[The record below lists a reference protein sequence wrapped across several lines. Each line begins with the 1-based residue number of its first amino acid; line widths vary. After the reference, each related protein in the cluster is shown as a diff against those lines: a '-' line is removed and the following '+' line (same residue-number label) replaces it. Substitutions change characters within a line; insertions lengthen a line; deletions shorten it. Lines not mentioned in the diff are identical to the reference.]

1 MSPVGT
7 RDARPGGGDLESGCA
22 VNRLLAQTPSF
33 LLLLALPVCHAAV
46 DPRLAS
52 AIPAIEAAI
61 DQSGADVAVALR
73 TLDGRSEWLLR
84 ADEPFHAASTM
95 KVPVLIELYQQ
106 VERGKLRLDDP
117 LAINNEFRSI
127 VDGSSYS
134 LDPNEDSEQALYQA
148 IGSTRTLAE
157 LSELMITVSSNLAT
171 NLLIERLG
179 VGNIRRGV
187 HALGA
192 DGMNV
197 LRGVEDS
204 RAFQRGLNNT
214 TTARALLVLMEALAH
229 GRAVD
234 AQSCR
239 QMLGILERQT
249 FNDGIPA
256 GLPVGTGVAH
266 KTGEITKIQHDAAI
280 VFAPRPFVLVVLT
293 RGIEDPKRSS
303 ALIAGITRQLY
314 GATQPL

>member
-1 MSPVGT
+1 MN
-7 RDARPGGGDLESGCA
+7 RCLARTAC
-22 VNRLLAQTPSF
+22 F
-33 LLLLALPVCHAAV
+33 LLLLALPVCHAAA

-52 AIPAIEAAI
+52 ALPAIEAAI
-61 DQSGADVAVALR
+61 DASGADVALALR
-73 TLDGRSEWLLR
+73 TLDRRSEWLLR

-95 KVPVLIELYQQ
+95 KVPVLIELYRQ
-106 VERGKLRLDDP
+106 VQRGKVRLGEP
-117 LAINNEFRSI
+117 LPIKNEFRSI

-148 IGSTRTLAE
+148 VGGTRTPAE

-179 VGNIRRGV
+179 VGNIRNGV

-204 RAFQRGLNNT
+204 KAFQQGLNNT
-214 TTARALLVLMEALAH
+214 TTARALLVLMEAIAQGH
-229 GRAVD
+229 AVD
-234 AQSCR
+234 PQSSR
-239 QMLGILERQT
+239 QMIAILERQT
-249 FNDGIPA
+249 FNDAIPA
-256 GLPVGTGVAH
+256 GLPTGTRVAH
-266 KTGEITKIQHDAAI
+266 KTGEITNIQHDAAI

-293 RGIEDPKRSS
+293 RGLADPKKSA
-303 ALIAGITRQLY
+303 ALIAAIARQLY
-314 GATQPL
+314 AATQPL